1 MARRCGGAR
10 CICTGSRS
18 FTYGSLRSYENL
30 MKKSSRVKPRPVLPN
45 NTRVFEKPMYQAK
58 G

>member
-18 FTYGSLRSYENL
+18 FTYGSHRKYENM
-30 MKKSSRVKPRPVLPN
+30 MKESSSIKPRPVMPN
-45 NTRVFEKPMYQAK
+45 TTRVFGEMVYPTK